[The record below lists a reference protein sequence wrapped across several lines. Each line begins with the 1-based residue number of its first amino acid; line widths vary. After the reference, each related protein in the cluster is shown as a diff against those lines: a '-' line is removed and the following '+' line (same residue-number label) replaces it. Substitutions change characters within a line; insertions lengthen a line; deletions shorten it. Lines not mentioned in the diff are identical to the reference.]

1 MLFEVAGPIELKRF
15 GSGDLI
21 TNETLYDLRDQLEAL
36 DKGLSQACGCYV
48 FAIRAGPGFTPHYVG
63 QSCARSIADEALNPS
78 NQMKCNIILAEGKG
92 TPAPGGRYR
101 RQNESNSKLT
111 EVIFL
116 ERWLI
121 AKALAKNP
129 DLINNKETRFLRE
142 LRVRGIFNAQVG
154 EATKAS
160 SLLKQALE

>member
-48 FAIRAGPGFTPHYVG
+48 FAIGQVPDSPHYVG

-78 NQMKCNIILAEGKG
+78 NQMKYNIILAEGKG
-92 TPAPGGRYR
+92 
-101 RQNESNSKLT
+101 NICN
-111 EVIFL
+111 FL
-116 ERWLI
+116 L
-121 AKALAKNP
+121 
-129 DLINNKETRFLRE
+129 FL
-142 LRVRGIFNAQVG
+142 
-154 EATKAS
+154 
-160 SLLKQALE
+160 